1 MHKVIFDTSL
11 RPTRRS
17 ILMGAAAAAGAG
29 MMLPGGA
36 FAQEATP
43 QRGGTL
49 RVSMPYNPASLDP
62 ITGRNLPDFNTLY
75 ALYDALIGFDDETL
89 ELQPMLAK
97 SWDWA
102 DPSTLVLE
110 LQDGV
115 MFHDDT
121 PFNAEA
127 VVFNL
132 RRGLDYARSNVK
144 SDLAGVQ
151 AIEATGPL
159 QVTIRLEAPNAA
171 LPAILS
177 NRAGCMVS
185 PASVQAAEDG
195 NIDRAPVGAGPFRF
209 IEWRD
214 NDLIRLERN
223 ESYWQGPELP
233 YLDALELRIINELN
247 TAARTVTSGQADV
260 ALQLAAQQIMVAR
273 RSDNIIA
280 TATTSMTYY
289 TAFFNYARGPL
300 ADLKVRQAMN
310 YALNRADL
318 QQVLLMGLGEAT
330 CSVFPR
336 EFWASGPDAADYY
349 PYDPE
354 RARALLA
361 EAGYPDGVDIA
372 TLSWPDQAAM
382 QRTEIIGNQ
391 LAQVG
396 IRLNV
401 TPVQPAQA
409 IQVFMIEEQGDML
422 LSPTGGN
429 PDPSLA
435 FDRQFSATALR
446 NAGKI
451 ELDGYRELLE
461 ATMSTYDFDERQQK
475 LFELEMF
482 VVENAL
488 HLPQYMSAG
497 MSIQTPQVKDFT
509 FGILAAPRFHTVWL
523 DQA

>member
-1 MHKVIFDTSL
+1 MHRVLYDNTL
-11 RPTRRS
+11 RPSRRS
-17 ILMGAAAAAGAG
+17 VLMGAAAVGAG
-29 MMLPGGA
+29 MMMPGGA
-36 FAQEATP
+36 RAQDATP

-62 ITGRNLPDFNTLY
+62 ITGRNLPDFNSLY

-97 SWDWA
+97 SWEWS

-110 LQDGV
+110 LQEGV
-115 MFHDDT
+115 RFHDDT
-121 PFNAEA
+121 PFDAEA

-132 RRGLDYARSNVK
+132 RRGLDYERSNVK
-144 SDLAGVQ
+144 SDLNGVEE
-151 AIEATGPL
+151 IEATGPM
-159 QVTIRLEAPNAA
+159 QVTLRLAAPNAA

-185 PASVQAAEDG
+185 PTAVQAAEGG
-195 NIDRAPVGAGPFRF
+195 NIDRAPVGTGPFRF
-209 IEWRD
+209 VEWRD
-214 NDLIRLERN
+214 NDLIRVERFDG
-223 ESYWQGPELP
+223 YWQGPELP
-233 YLDALELRIINELN
+233 YLDGIEYRIINELN
-247 TAARTVTSGQADV
+247 TAARTVTSGQADL

-273 RSDNIIA
+273 RTDNIIA

-300 ADLKVRQAMN
+300 EDVRVRQAMN

-318 QQVLLMGLGEAT
+318 QQVLMMGLGEAT
-330 CSVFPR
+330 CSIFPS
-336 EFWASGPDAADYY
+336 EFWASGPEAKDYY
-349 PYDPE
+349 PYDPD
-354 RARALLA
+354 RARELLA
-361 EAGYPDGVDIA
+361 EAGYPDGVEIA
-372 TLSWPDQAAM
+372 PRSWPDQAAM

-409 IQVFMIEEQGDML
+409 IQVFMIEQQGDML
-422 LSPTGGN
+422 ISPTGGN

-446 NAGKI
+446 NAGKV
-451 ELDGYRELLE
+451 ELPGYRELLD
-461 ATMSTYDFDERQQK
+461 ATMTTYDFDERQQK
-475 LFELEMF
+475 LFELELF
-482 VVENAL
+482 VAENAL

-497 MSIQTPQVKDFT
+497 MAIQTGKVKDFT

-523 DQA
+523 DENA

>member
-1 MHKVIFDTSL
+1 MHRVIYDNTL
-11 RPTRRS
+11 RPSRRS
-17 ILMGAAAAAGAG
+17 VLKGAAALGAG
-29 MMLPGGA
+29 MMLPHGA
-36 FAQEATP
+36 MAQDGTP
-43 QRGGTL
+43 RRGGTL

-62 ITGRNLPDFNTLY
+62 ITGRNLPDFNSLFTI
-75 ALYDALIGFDDETL
+75 YDALIGFDDTTL
-89 ELQPMLAK
+89 ELKPMLAT

-102 DPSTLVLE
+102 DDTTLVLE
-110 LQDGV
+110 LREGV
-115 MFHDDT
+115 SFHDGT
-121 PFNAEA
+121 PFDAEA

-144 SDLAGVQ
+144 SDLNGVEE
-151 AIEATGPL
+151 ITATGPL
-159 QVTIRLEAPNAA
+159 QVSIRVGAPNAA
-171 LPAILS
+171 LPAVLS

-185 PASVQAAEDG
+185 PASVQAAEEG
-195 NIDRAPVGAGPFRF
+195 NIDRAPVGTGPFRF
-209 IEWRD
+209 VEWRD
-214 NDLIRLERN
+214 NDLISVTRN
-223 ESYWQGPELP
+223 DEYWQGPDLP
-233 YLDALELRIINELN
+233 YLDAIEFRIINELN

-260 ALQLAAQQIMVAR
+260 ALNLAAQQIMVAR
-273 RSDNIIA
+273 RSDDIIA

-300 ADLKVRQAMN
+300 ADVKVRQAMN

-318 QQVLLMGLGEAT
+318 QQVLMLGLGEAT
-330 CSVFPR
+330 STIFPS
-336 EFWASGPDAADYY
+336 EFWATGPDAATHYA
-349 PYDPE
+349 YDPD

-361 EAGYPDGVDIA
+361 EAGHPDGLVIE

-382 QRTEIIGNQ
+382 QRTEIIGEQ

-422 LSPTGGN
+422 ISPTGGN

-435 FDRQFSATALR
+435 YDRQFSGTALR

-451 ELDGYRELLE
+451 ELPGYRELLD
-461 ATMSTYDFDERQQK
+461 ATLSTLDFDARREK
-475 LFELEMF
+475 LLELEQF
-482 VVENAL
+482 VIENAL

-497 MSIQTPQVKDFT
+497 MSIQTGKVKDFT
-509 FGILAAPRFHTVWL
+509 YGILTAPRLEAVWL
-523 DQA
+523 DEA